1 MKFIVLIICLILIST
16 LSLFIGV
23 KDISIRDLFALTD
36 DQLMILTISRFP
48 RTITL
53 VITGIAL
60 SVAGFIMQ
68 QITQNKFVAPSTAGT
83 LDAAKLGILFSLI
96 NFPLASTLSKTLIA
110 LSFTFIA
117 SMLFILMIRKIRF
130 KNIILIP
137 LIGIMFGNILNAIA
151 TFYAYKNNIVQNTQG
166 WLMGDF
172 SSILQGNYEAIYF
185 LLPTVIISYLYANE
199 FVVVGMGENISKTL
213 GFNYQN
219 IVLLGIFCVTLTVS
233 VTVVTVGAIPFL
245 GLIIPN
251 IVSMIYGDN
260 LRKTLPITAL
270 FGAIF
275 LVLCDIIGRIIIFP
289 YEIPI
294 GLSIGIIGG
303 IIFLI
308 LILKQRK

>member
-1 MKFIVLIICLILIST
+1 LILIST

-137 LIGIMFGNILNAIA
+137 LIGIMLGNILNAIA

>member
-1 MKFIVLIICLILIST
+1 MRFIILIICLILIST

-23 KDISIRDLFALTD
+23 KDISIRDLFAFTD

-53 VITGIAL
+53 VITGVAL

-96 NFPLASTLSKTLIA
+96 SFPLASTLSKTLIA
-110 LSFTFIA
+110 LAFTFTA

-213 GFNYQN
+213 GLNYQN

>member
-1 MKFIVLIICLILIST
+1 MRFIILIICLILIST

-23 KDISIRDLFALTD
+23 KDISIRDLFAFTD

-96 NFPLASTLSKTLIA
+96 SFPLASTLSKTLIA
-110 LSFTFIA
+110 LAFTFIA

-213 GFNYQN
+213 GLNYQN